1 MIFKKEN
8 VYMNIKRLLFIVSIA
23 LLCVSI
29 VETVKIIETKSI
41 RNTTMEEQQKI
52 DRNTTLIDRNATSQN
67 V

>member
-1 MIFKKEN
+1 
-8 VYMNIKRLLFIVSIA
+8 MNIKRLLFIVSIA

-41 RNTTMEEQQKI
+41 RNTTMEEQQKT
-52 DRNTTLIDRNATSQN
+52 DRNTTLIDRNATSHN

>member
-1 MIFKKEN
+1 
-8 VYMNIKRLLFIVSIA
+8 MNIKRLLFIVSIA